1 MTRHWPV
8 TGLLLGAAAG
18 CDPAASEAPFEVVYA
33 APEDG
38 EVAYPQSL
46 IEIGFSRA
54 ADPDTCDARTLV
66 LAALADDDRV
76 AWVMEGVEVVPSEFE
91 EHRWEL
97 VHGEMTTGMNW
108 AVVVQSGPNGCLSA
122 YGEPVAPFSVR
133 FPVSERLP

>member
-1 MTRHWPV
+1 MSRSA
-8 TGLLLGAAAG
+8 LALAFLAALA
-18 CDPAASEAPFEVVYA
+18 CDPAASEQVFEVVFSN
-33 APEDG
+33 PEDG

-46 IEIGFSRA
+46 IEVGFSRA
-54 ADPDTCDARTLV
+54 VDPETCDSRTLL

-76 AWVMEGVEVVPSEFE
+76 AWVMDGVEVVPSDFE

-97 VHGEMTTGMNW
+97 VHPEMTPGLNW

-122 YGEPVAPFSVR
+122 YGEPVVPFNVR